1 MTRTAEKINALVRE
15 DSEMDGALQAIRE
28 AADENGGEVQ
38 WQDVNDDL
46 TSGQWGRLIEKGV
59 LVDGTEGFEIAD
71 REAYDEALD
80 GDGTDGDLPGAD
92 VDIDP
97 EESKWSQWDK
107 LAAVGSV
114 LLMVGY
120 WFDSVRDTVG
130 TTLDVALAPLDAAL
144 PFYAV
149 ILSVALLTG
158 LYSTLLQA
166 NLMNPEIMG
175 KYQQRMK
182 AMQEKQKDI
191 RERKKEAEERDA
203 SDAEIERIDNEMER
217 AREEQMEA
225 MADNLGMFKEQFRP
239 MVWIMLFT
247 ITVPLDVLE
256 NPRRSRRPS
265 RTDDGHAN
273 RWRGRPPQRTD
284 RSNVGL
290 DCLVLP
296 LLDGL
301 YATAAKVAQHRYDA
315 LGDLISSASN
325 VDIDSGFS
333 RVVIM

>member
-15 DSEMDGALQAIRE
+15 DSEMDDALEAIRE

-80 GDGTDGDLPGAD
+80 GDGGAEFPGSD

-130 TTLDVALAPLDAAL
+130 STLDLVLAPLDAAL

-203 SDAEIERIDNEMER
+203 SEAEIERIDNEMER

-247 ITVPLDVLE
+247 IPLFLWMYWKIL
-256 NPRRSRRPS
+256 
-265 RTDDGHAN
+265 DGHVAESEL
-273 RWRGRPPQRTD
+273 RMVMPIAGEVELHRGLIGPMWGWIVWYFLCSMGFTQ
-284 RSNVGL
+284 
-290 DCLVLP
+290 
-296 LLDGL
+296 LLRKSL
-301 YATAAKVAQHRYDA
+301 
-315 LGDLISSASN
+315 N
-325 VDIDSGFS
+325 IDMTPSGT
-333 RVVIM
+333 